1 MDRRFDQLERV
12 PEGPSD
18 APPLAYADR
27 GPRRPDAVV
36 LLHSLGT
43 DHRLWEPQLE
53 PLSAEHRVL
62 APDSRGHGASGW
74 PDGAGTANASAA
86 NGSAALAIDDWTADL
101 ARLLDHAGVERAVL
115 VGVSMGGV
123 QALAFALRHPNRTTG
138 LVLADTFAELDAD
151 LAATKIG
158 GMSDGARSLG
168 MPAYADGY
176 VAETFTTDPRVGGA
190 VDVRDAIAGMSV
202 EAYAASVRA
211 CFGVT
216 LGARLGEIDS
226 PTLVLW
232 GDRDAKTPR
241 PLAER
246 IAADVPGAIL
256 REVPDAGHLSNL
268 ENPAAFTAAVLE
280 HLAEA
285 MPRRADH

>member
-12 PEGPSD
+12 PEGPRGEP
-18 APPLAYADR
+18 ALAYADR
-27 GPRRPDAVV
+27 GPRVAEAVV

-43 DHRLWEPQLE
+43 DHRLWAPQLE

-62 APDSRGHGASGW
+62 VPDSRGHGASGW
-74 PDGAGTANASAA
+74 PRT
-86 NGSAALAIDDWTADL
+86 NGSAATTIDDWTADL

-123 QALAFALRHPNRTTG
+123 QALAFALRHPTRTTG

-176 VAETFTTDPRVGGA
+176 VAETFTTEPPVAGA
-190 VDVRDAIAGMSV
+190 ADVRDAIAGMSV
-202 EAYAASVRA
+202 DAYAASVRA

-216 LGARLGEIDS
+216 LGARLGEIDA

-232 GDRDAKTPR
+232 GDRDKKTPR

-246 IAADVPGAIL
+246 LAADVPGAVL

-268 ENPAAFTAAVLE
+268 ENPAAFTAAVHE
-280 HLAEA
+280 HLAEV

>member
-1 MDRRFDQLERV
+1 MDRRFDSLERA
-12 PEGPSD
+12 PAGARGE
-18 APPLAYADR
+18 PPLAYTDR
-27 GPRRPDAVV
+27 GPRTADAVV

-53 PLSAEHRVL
+53 PLAAEHRVL

-74 PDGAGTANASAA
+74 PARDGANGASD
-86 NGSAALAIDDWTADL
+86 LTLEDWSADL
-101 ARLLDHAGVERAVL
+101 LRLLDHAGVERAAL

-123 QALAFALRHPNRTTG
+123 QALAFALHHPARTTG
-138 LVLADTFAELDAD
+138 LVLADTFAELDHE
-151 LAATKIG
+151 LAATKIS
-158 GMSDGARSLG
+158 GMSDGARNLG
-168 MPAYADGY
+168 MAAYADDY
-176 VAETFTTDPRVGGA
+176 VAQTFVTDPPVAGA
-190 VDVRDAIAGMSV
+190 ADVRDAIAGMTV

-216 LGARLGEIDS
+216 LGARLGEIDP

-256 REVPDAGHLSNL
+256 RVVPDAGHLSNL

-280 HLAEA
+280 HLAEV
-285 MPRRADH
+285 MPRHADR